1 VTKYL
6 LGVFDR
12 DADPEEI
19 VAAAREALA
28 RLGIEPPTA
37 SDDSSQDE
45 SAGRE

>member
-19 VAAAREALA
+19 VAAAREVLA
-28 RLGIEPPTA
+28 RLAIEVP
-37 SDDSSQDE
+37 DSEEQAD
-45 SAGRE
+45 